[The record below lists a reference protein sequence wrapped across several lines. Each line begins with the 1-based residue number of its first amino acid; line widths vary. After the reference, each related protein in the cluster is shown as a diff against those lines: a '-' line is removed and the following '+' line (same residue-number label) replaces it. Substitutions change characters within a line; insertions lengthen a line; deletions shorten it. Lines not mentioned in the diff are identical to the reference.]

1 MIVIVVIVDE
11 ALFLDHCMPYGLS
24 GMISNSRLIWAQ
36 VVVNELMLV
45 GEEKPVIT
53 VIAAGFSEMLDISEP
68 ELSNENF
75 EPNNSNK
82 LTFQIYETNLLKS
95 PAIWEMKDCLA

>member
-1 MIVIVVIVDE
+1 MIVIVVIVAE

-24 GMISNSRLIWAQ
+24 GMISNSTLIWAQ
-36 VVVNELMLV
+36 VVVNGLVLV
-45 GEEKPVIT
+45 GEEEPVIT

-68 ELSNENF
+68 GLSSENF

-82 LTFQIYETNLLKS
+82 PTFQIYETNLLKS
-95 PAIWEMKDCLA
+95 SAVWETKDCLA